1 MAHDF
6 TLPRRDDKS
15 LIPRLLYKNSYWL
28 VKWESWKT
36 AMLFCLCL
44 CIFIDVL
51 PQFCYLSLLIC
62 QCCIIQLRISQL
74 EFSELNEYRIQL
86 QLTLQ
91 HFNRELFVLKPFL
104 SWQKIIVRQATCN
117 SHRMSVIVIVNS
129 WSVNCD
135 RTGWAFLFILHLRAK
150 WDFSSETWNH
160 ALCVYESCKDARY
173 FQVYRGTITT
183 EGRRHP

>member
-51 PQFCYLSLLIC
+51 PQFSYLSLLIC
-62 QCCIIQLRISQL
+62 QCCIIQLRLWQL

-91 HFNRELFVLKPFL
+91 HFNREPFVLKPFL

-117 SHRMSVIVIVNS
+117 SHRMSVCNRNRKHLICKL
-129 WSVNCD
+129 WPHWMSVPVYL
-135 RTGWAFLFILHLRAK
+135 ALK
-150 WDFSSETWNH
+150 SEVG
-160 ALCVYESCKDARY
+160 L
-173 FQVYRGTITT
+173 
-183 EGRRHP
+183 